1 MITVQWKICWEYSIT
16 QEIKL
21 KYEAEFTSLQFNL
34 FMFTVIFHLCTYIY
48 SPFHKTLPWY
58 SNKMQLISVRFY
70 GMGDTLTKYGSTQ
83 KMDTL
88 TNIIL
93 FPIIYQVPYFPGE
106 TVARNSDTHLHRWN
120 AFQLLPRGQIIKVR
134 NDKKKRKGFS
144 YFNPPPPLSPLA
156 SKFTITIDF
165 CLLCI
170 IK

>member
-21 KYEAEFTSLQFNL
+21 KYEAEFTPLQFNL

-48 SPFHKTLPWY
+48 SPFHKTLPWS
-58 SNKMQLISVRFY
+58 SNKLISVRFY
-70 GMGDTLTKYGSTQ
+70 GMGDTLTKYGSTLE
-83 KMDTL
+83 MDTL

-106 TVARNSDTHLHRWN
+106 TVSRNSDTHLHRWN

-134 NDKKKRKGFS
+134 NDKKKSFLVWPQS
-144 YFNPPPPLSPLA
+144 VFVLQSPPQLSPLA
-156 SKFTITIDF
+156 
-165 CLLCI
+165 
-170 IK
+170 